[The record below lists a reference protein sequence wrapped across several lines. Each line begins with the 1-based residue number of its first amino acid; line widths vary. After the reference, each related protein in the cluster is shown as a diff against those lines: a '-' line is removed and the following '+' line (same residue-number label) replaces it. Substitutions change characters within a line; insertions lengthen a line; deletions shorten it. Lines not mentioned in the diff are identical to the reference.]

1 MSEVLSELLES
12 EVPSE
17 EPVESDV
24 LFDVPE
30 LSAVELYASPF
41 AEVSEVPVK
50 PSVVVY
56 PEVVP
61 LVFEIWL
68 VRSLIFCSILVFS
81 EPSTGVG

>member
-1 MSEVLSELLES
+1 MDDQSGRNSLTGLSPDESEVLSELLES

-50 PSVVVY
+50 LSVVV
-56 PEVVP
+56 
-61 LVFEIWL
+61 
-68 VRSLIFCSILVFS
+68 
-81 EPSTGVG
+81 